1 MPRSRMHDDVAMA
14 AAAATQA
21 ASGGK
26 PLPLW
31 MLPAATTEP
40 GSTLICPACEGRIMD
55 SATSS
60 VWIHAEFQA
69 FWSCPATTQTPV
81 PLWDD
86 SGDCRIS
93 MGTWLLGGLVC
104 SFVGLVLAL

>member
-21 ASGGK
+21 AASGGK

-31 MLPAATTEP
+31 MLPATTAEP
-40 GSTLICPACEGRIMD
+40 ESTLICPACEGRIMD

-81 PLWDD
+81 RLWDED
-86 SGDCRIS
+86 SGDCRI
-93 MGTWLLGGLVC
+93 MLEV
-104 SFVGLVLAL
+104 